1 MSLKLCHAVPEDAEA
16 LCELF
21 LEYNREL
28 ESFGM
33 DYRLVEESLASS
45 IQGKIRSRMSLC
57 AVAKEEDRLV
67 GFLFCSLNRLSGYSY
82 EGSPLFG
89 YISDTYVSKDYR
101 KKGIAKSLCQMAMQ
115 WLEENEVG
123 YVELKVL
130 ENNQTAHNFWQGQG
144 FCPAT
149 RVYGKKLNKTEE

>member
-1 MSLKLCHAVPEDAEA
+1 MKHLRFFA
-16 LCELF
+16 LL
-21 LEYNREL
+21 
-28 ESFGM
+28 
-33 DYRLVEESLASS
+33 LA
-45 IQGKIRSRMSLC
+45 IAL
-57 AVAKEEDRLV
+57 LV
-67 GFLFCSLNRLSGYSY
+67 GLGRVLWHPLRLDR
-82 EGSPLFG
+82 FG
-89 YISDTYVSKDYR
+89 RAQIEWQDLVHIDGRTYYADTYVSKDYR

-130 ENNQTAHNFWQGQG
+130 ENNQAAHNFWQGQG